1 MARDTTVPTPTGLV
15 VIARDASGEIITHIT
30 SHRDL
35 AGAIHTARCVL
46 KLKPDAVRVEV
57 HHVEDSPSDY
67 QGPPLAAMSQDDL
80 PMAQI
85 R

>member
-1 MARDTTVPTPTGLV
+1 MVREATVPTPTGLV
-15 VIARDASGEIITHIT
+15 VIARDVSGKIITRIT

-35 AGAIHTARCVL
+35 AGAIHTACCVL

-57 HHVEDSPSDY
+57 HHVENSTSDY